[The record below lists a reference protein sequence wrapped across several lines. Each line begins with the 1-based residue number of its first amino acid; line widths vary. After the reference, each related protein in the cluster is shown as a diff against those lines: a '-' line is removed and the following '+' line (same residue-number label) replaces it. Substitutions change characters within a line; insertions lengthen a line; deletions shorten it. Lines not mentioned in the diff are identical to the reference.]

1 MRVLRRH
8 DDQLEALHVKCPERV
23 LEGSL
28 LRDKQH
34 VECEGEPS
42 NRRLCG
48 VETERE
54 TSPEVKENRPTFSP
68 TRKATPNLVGIF
80 GNHPP
85 ISLLQTNTDDL
96 NGGKKFVA
104 RPSQPRK

>member
-1 MRVLRRH
+1 M
-8 DDQLEALHVKCPERV
+8 LEC
-23 LEGSL
+23 SL
-28 LRDKQH
+28 LRDKQR
-34 VECEGEPS
+34 VECEDKPRK
-42 NRRLCG
+42 RRLCG
-48 VETERE
+48 VETETE
-54 TSPEVKENRPTFSP
+54 TRLKVKENGPTFSP
-68 TRKATPNLVGIF
+68 TKKSYSHSYWNF